1 MKRMQAKEKDIVIGE
16 IARRWYVEPV
26 VLMVRAE

>member
-16 IARRWYVEPV
+16 IARRREAEPV
-26 VLMVRAE
+26 VLMACIE